1 MTTIPTLTIEKL
13 VGKRRRGHIPK
24 SRRFSVTGLGFLTVD
39 GLWELGRSQ
48 KTQRPVWIAYAGP
61 VEACRAFT
69 ANFRAG
75 RKATGESWRPLEI
88 PKKSPHRWVDQR
100 RGETQVTVAYIPELF
115 DLDPGL
121 PPDDIT
127 FLFAP
132 PTWWLDEQ
140 AAALADDFGDA
151 ARDVARAALFVAFVD
166 RRSPLPL
173 VQDLRFHLQ
182 LYTAALE
189 EDWTQAPNEQPGY
202 QAHRLGLCGLD
213 EPLLCRVDHPT
224 FQDFLTE
231 QTNAYFEEQIRHGQ
245 TRFRPDRRLLPYPE
259 PAPTQLC
266 FHFAAA

>member
-1 MTTIPTLTIEKL
+1 
-13 VGKRRRGHIPK
+13 GKRRRGYIQK
-24 SRRFSVTGLGFLTVD
+24 SRRFSVTGLGFLTAD
-39 GLWELGRSQ
+39 WLWELGHSE

-69 ANFRAG
+69 ANFRGG
-75 RKATGESWRPLEI
+75 RKAGGESWRPLEI
-88 PKKSPHRWVDQR
+88 PKKSPHRWVHQR

-140 AAALADDFGDA
+140 AAVLADDFGDQ

-189 EDWTQAPNEQPGY
+189 EDWTLSPEFRGAFQAE
-202 QAHRLGLCGLD
+202 RLGPCGLD
-213 EPLLCRVDHPT
+213 EPLLCRVGHPT
-224 FQDFLTE
+224 FQDFLTD
-231 QTNAYFEEQIRHGQ
+231 QTNAYFEKEIRHGQ
-245 TRFRPDRRLLPYPE
+245 NRFRPDRRVLPYPDRA
-259 PAPTQLC
+259 PAQLC
-266 FHFAAA
+266 FQFEAA